1 MPDIGYPGYRILNAG
16 YRIPRIQ
23 DIKCWIQDIKCWIQD
38 TQDIGY
44 QTMNIC
50 SRKVLDSY
58 HFRSMFSFLNPHP
71 LTKGCT
77 LKR

>member
-1 MPDIGYPGYRILNAG
+1 MLDTGYPGYRILNAG

-23 DIKCWIQDIKCWIQD
+23 DIKCWIQD

-44 QTMNIC
+44 QTMNLC
-50 SRKVLDSY
+50 SWKVLDSY